1 MDGLV
6 PAHHALHAGP
16 CVSDCGAQAR
26 HRGEKTPSR
35 APRGFCRSPC
45 RKSDACCGIWSGNSR
60 PLMQPS
66 STGRRGVAATS
77 SAPANVTGA
86 SALGAHVKPG
96 CSTRAVWS
104 CTESSD
110 LIPGTGGDSTGTPH
124 DGTLVA
130 RLARADRSC
139 GIERQLDPAGGRALR
154 GQSLGRHQ
162 ADAAAAPDR
171 QHGPSQDR
179 RLPPSPAR
187 ASRRC
192 SSRDGVAEEGHH
204 AARDPGP
211 TGGARGR
218 GEGAVH
224 HCRHAPQARPVTQ
237 KSR

>member
-1 MDGLV
+1 MNRRSIW
-6 PAHHALHAGP
+6 ATIR
-16 CVSDCGAQAR
+16 AR
-26 HRGEKTPSR
+26 SGRR
-35 APRGFCRSPC
+35 APSLP
-45 RKSDACCGIWSGNSR
+45 
-60 PLMQPS
+60 
-66 STGRRGVAATS
+66 
-77 SAPANVTGA
+77 A
-86 SALGAHVKPG
+86 SAGQGARKLVTLRLFSPG
-96 CSTRAVWS
+96 ARAVRS

-171 QHGPSQDR
+171 QHCPSQDR